1 MKGITGMN
9 QKGKYNY
16 LAKNTILFTISNFG
30 SKLLVVLLVPLYTRI
45 LSTAD
50 YGIVDLITTTSSLL
64 IYVFTINIQDAV
76 LRFAID
82 EKKDREKYLSYGIW
96 VLLIG
101 SLLFAVTILASWKFH
116 IFKWES
122 YCYIFLFLNFFFVA
136 LYHIVSN
143 YLRAIDKVKQVA
155 VAGIIMTAVTVG
167 LNVILLVVVKLGIIG
182 YLVSMVAGAIGAA
195 IYCMTEIEIKPLQ
208 IFNYRCDAQS
218 RKAMR
223 SFSIPLIFN
232 GVAWWMNN
240 SIDKYFVVA
249 ICGAAANG
257 IYAVAYKIPTIL
269 TVLHTIFSQ
278 AWNLSA
284 IKEFDK
290 NDTDGFFS
298 NTYTLYNAGLV
309 IICSGLI
316 LINVPLARL
325 LFAKDFFNAWEFSS
339 VLLISIIFSAL
350 AGFLGSIFT
359 AVKDSKIFAVSTVI
373 SAIVNCILNA
383 VLIPIMGVQGA
394 AIATAISFFM
404 IWLIR
409 LLCTR
414 KYIKWHINLF
424 RDVVAYVLLIIQV
437 IVEHTVGHGYL
448 LQFAIV
454 IILCVLYRN
463 QVKKVCETMVNIVKK
478 VLAKK

>member
-1 MKGITGMN
+1 MN

-16 LAKNTILFTISNFG
+16 LAKNTFLFTISNFG
-30 SKLLVVLLVPLYTRI
+30 SKLLVVLLVPLYTSI
-45 LSTAD
+45 LSTED

-82 EKKDREKYLSYGIW
+82 QKKDKEKYLSYGIYI
-96 VLLIG
+96 LLIG
-101 SLLFAVTILASWKFH
+101 SILFAITILVSWKCRV
-116 IFKWES
+116 FKWEN
-122 YCYIFLFLNFFFVA
+122 YCYLFLFLNFFFVA
-136 LYHIVSN
+136 LYHILSN

-167 LNVILLVVVKLGIIG
+167 LNILLLVVVNLGIIG
-182 YLVSMVAGAIGAA
+182 YLVAMVAGAVAA
-195 IYCMTEIEIKPLQ
+195 VIYCRTEIEIKPFQ
-208 IFNYRCDAQS
+208 IFRNRCDEQS

-257 IYAVAYKIPTIL
+257 IYAVSYKIPTIL
-269 TVLHTIFSQ
+269 TVFHTIFSQ

-284 IKEFDK
+284 IKEFDR
-290 NDTDGFFS
+290 NDSDGFFS
-298 NTYTLYNAGLV
+298 NTYTLYNAALV

-316 LINVPLARL
+316 LINIPLARV
-325 LFAKDFFNAWEFSS
+325 LFAKDFFVAWEFSS

-373 SAIVNCILNA
+373 SATLNCILNA
-383 VLIPIMGVQGA
+383 ILIPTMGVQGA
-394 AIATAISFFM
+394 AIATVFSFFM

-414 KYIKWHINLF
+414 KYIKWHINLL
-424 RDVVAYVLLIIQV
+424 RDVVAYILLIIQV
-437 IVEHTVGHGYL
+437 VIEHTAGHAYAG
-448 LQFAIV
+448 QVV
-454 IILCVLYRN
+454 IIMILFIIYWDQVMKVISTMINICRN
-463 QVKKVCETMVNIVKK
+463 ILSKK
-478 VLAKK
+478 

>member
-1 MKGITGMN
+1 MN

-16 LAKNTILFTISNFG
+16 LAKNTFLFTISNFG

-82 EKKDREKYLSYGIW
+82 VKKDKEKYLSYGIF

-101 SLLFAVTILASWKFH
+101 SGLFAIAILVFWKFRV
-116 IFKWES
+116 FKWES
-122 YCYIFLFLNFFFVA
+122 YCYLFLFLNFFFMA
-136 LYHIVSN
+136 LYHILSN

-167 LNVILLVVVKLGIIG
+167 LNILFLVVVKFGIIG
-182 YLVSMVAGAIGAA
+182 YLVSMVAGAVGAVV
-195 IYCMTEIEIKPLQ
+195 YCRTEVEIKPFQ
-208 IFNYRCDAQS
+208 IFKYKCDEQS

-232 GVAWWMNN
+232 GVAWWVNN

-249 ICGAAANG
+249 ICGAGANG

-269 TVLHTIFSQ
+269 TVFHTIFSQ

-290 NDTDGFFS
+290 NDSDGFFS
-298 NTYTLYNAGLV
+298 KTYTLYNAALV

-316 LINVPLARL
+316 FINVPLARL
-325 LFAKDFFNAWEFSS
+325 LFAKDFFAAWEYSS

-373 SAIVNCILNA
+373 SATLNCALNA
-383 VLIPIMGVQGA
+383 MLIPIIRVQGA

-437 IVEHTVGHGYL
+437 VIEHTEGHGYVG
-448 LQFAIV
+448 QAAI
-454 IILCVLYRN
+454 IIVLFIIYRD
-463 QVKKVCETMVNIVKK
+463 QVKKVVGTLINIGRNLLSKK
-478 VLAKK
+478 